1 MSLNHCTVFPLL
13 LVCVLTLAGV
23 ASAADWMTGAVV
35 VELVEGAVVLEEV
48 GADSAE
54 LEIVQLPQY
63 TSGLLRLRTQA
74 DGAVF
79 FRTSNSI
86 SVYNEGPGFFAVER
100 FEQEV
105 DARGEFDLTGE
116 ESGQSRMILHMR
128 EGLLVVDSRGLGD
141 LSRVI
146 VEVPLGRISVNKG
159 WWMMQISQHE
169 RTKAYSF
176 SLACADGVLRFTDR
190 KGAKYTLSAGQRLSG
205 VGSSERPSIAVAE
218 ISTEARSAFQRFSD
232 LAATL
237 ATEELSAVAL
247 RAKMNPMVNVTKK
260 VDPLLGTTRK
270 TPAGKRP
277 LIIEYAPQPPPVSE
291 SRGIICPPLAD
302 QTDLF

>member
-1 MSLNHCTVFPLL
+1 MSLHHCTTIPLL
-13 LVCVLTLAGV
+13 LACVLTLAGV

-35 VELVEGAVVLEEV
+35 VEIVEGAVVLEEV
-48 GADSAE
+48 GAYSEE

-63 TSGLLRLRTQA
+63 TSGLLRLQTQA

-86 SVYNEGPGFFAVER
+86 SVYNQGPGFFAVER
-100 FEQEV
+100 FEQEA
-105 DARGEFDLTGE
+105 DARSEFDLTRE
-116 ESGQSRMILHMR
+116 ESGQSRMILNMR
-128 EGLLVVDSRGLGD
+128 EGLLVVDSGGLSD
-141 LSRVI
+141 LSRLI

-159 WWMMQISQHE
+159 RWMVQISRHE

-190 KGAKYTLSAGQRLSG
+190 NGVKYTLRAGQRVYG
-205 VGSSERPSIAVAE
+205 VGSSERPSIVVAE
-218 ISTEARSAFQRFSD
+218 ISTEERSAFQRFSE

-237 ATEELSAVAL
+237 AIEELSPAAL
-247 RAKMNPMVNVTKK
+247 RAKMNPLANVSKK
-260 VDPLLGTTRK
+260 VDPLLGTARK
-270 TPAGKRP
+270 TPVGKRP

-291 SRGIICPPLAD
+291 FRGIICPPLAE
-302 QTDLF
+302 LF